1 MGQRNPT
8 HPLADN
14 DAKSESLMIVFGTVA
29 STSWRMFVP
38 VLGLTLVGY
47 VLDKALSTLPI
58 LVFVGLGLG
67 IVIATLLVVLQY
79 KDAVK
84 EGGKR

>member
-1 MGQRNPT
+1 
-8 HPLADN
+8 
-14 DAKSESLMIVFGTVA
+14 MIVFGTVA

-47 VLDKALSTLPI
+47 LLDKGFGTLPV

-84 EGGKR
+84 EGGKK